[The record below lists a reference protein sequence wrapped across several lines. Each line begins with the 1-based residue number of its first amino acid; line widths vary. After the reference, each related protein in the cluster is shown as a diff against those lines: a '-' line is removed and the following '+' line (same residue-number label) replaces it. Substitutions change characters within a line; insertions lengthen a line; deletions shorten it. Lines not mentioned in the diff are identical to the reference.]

1 MQRLWW
7 RQDDGVAITFDY
19 VNWTKHETVMVEYL
33 EKLLLMPCWCD
44 PRKMRKTRNSCIDQP
59 LCCFFKVN
67 AAQIIYFY
75 DKNYTGICHQFQTR
89 SFSNT
94 GYATFLCLYLNK
106 FFFGLCSAGMSHANA
121 LVIVTG
127 IERNLR
133 ESKPFFNMSVF
144 QRPFTIFAIS
154 SKIILNKCT
163 GYDFLYLSR

>member
-94 GYATFLCLYLNK
+94 GYATFCVCTWTNFSLACAQLECLMQMHLSSWLVLRGTCAKANHFSTCLCFNVL
-106 FFFGLCSAGMSHANA
+106 S
-121 LVIVTG
+121 
-127 IERNLR
+127 
-133 ESKPFFNMSVF
+133 PFLLFP
-144 QRPFTIFAIS
+144 R
-154 SKIILNKCT
+154 K
-163 GYDFLYLSR
+163 